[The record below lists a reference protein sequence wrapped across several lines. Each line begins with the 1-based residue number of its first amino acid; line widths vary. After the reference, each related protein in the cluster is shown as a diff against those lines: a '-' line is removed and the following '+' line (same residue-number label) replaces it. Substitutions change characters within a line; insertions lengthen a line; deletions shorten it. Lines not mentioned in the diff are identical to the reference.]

1 MPDTSHILIT
11 DDERAIR
18 NTLKE
23 ILEFEGY
30 KISLANSGREALD
43 SVQKHEI
50 DLIFLDIK
58 MKGMDGLETL
68 KEIRKLGFTMPVIMI
83 SGHGTIEIAVEATK
97 HGAFDFLEKPPDLN
111 RLLLVTRNALSQQIL
126 NQQIS
131 KIKERLPKLPSILGK
146 SKAIDTI
153 KLLIDKV
160 APTRSRVLITGAN
173 GTGKELVARWIH
185 EKSNRVND
193 SFIDVNCAAI
203 PPELIESELFG
214 HEKGAFTGAH
224 QQRKGKFEQANG
236 GTLFLDEI
244 GDMPLDAQSKLLRV
258 LQEQKITRVG
268 GSESIKIDVRVLAAT
283 NKNLEEEI
291 NEHRFREDLYHRVN
305 VIPIEIPNLDQRK
318 EDIPAIAEAWLRKL
332 QSEDIS
338 LAGVMLTEDGL
349 QALQQRTWSGNVRE
363 LQNTVERLAILTT
376 DDRIDQVFIETVLRT
391 HKKEID
397 LDNLVLKEDD
407 FQLYKETA
415 ERIFLKRQLQKNDW
429 NISRTAEAIGLQRSH
444 VYNKM
449 KKYNI
454 ER

>member
-1 MPDTSHILIT
+1 M
-11 DDERAIR
+11 
-18 NTLKE
+18 
-23 ILEFEGY
+23 
-30 KISLANSGREALD
+30 
-43 SVQKHEI
+43 
-50 DLIFLDIK
+50 
-58 MKGMDGLETL
+58 
-68 KEIRKLGFTMPVIMI
+68 
-83 SGHGTIEIAVEATK
+83 
-97 HGAFDFLEKPPDLN
+97 
-111 RLLLVTRNALSQQIL
+111 
-126 NQQIS
+126 
-131 KIKERLPKLPSILGK
+131 
-146 SKAIDTI
+146 
-153 KLLIDKV
+153 
-160 APTRSRVLITGAN
+160 
-173 GTGKELVARWIH
+173 
-185 EKSNRVND
+185 
-193 SFIDVNCAAI
+193 
-203 PPELIESELFG
+203 IESELFG

-391 HKKEID
+391 HKKDID

-415 ERIFLKRQLQKNDW
+415 ERIFF
-429 NISRTAEAIGLQRSH
+429 
-444 VYNKM
+444 
-449 KKYNI
+449 
-454 ER
+454 